1 MLPELPVRQ
10 RTIRLLPG
18 TRLIIASDGI
28 PEAWSTNDEEFG
40 DKRLL
45 QLVNRWEGADAK
57 DFCNGVL
64 QAVTAFSEDRAQSDD
79 MTLIAAR
86 VIA

>member
-1 MLPELPVRQ
+1 M
-10 RTIRLLPG
+10 
-18 TRLIIASDGI
+18 IIASDGI

-40 DKRLL
+40 DERLL
-45 QLVNRWEGADAK
+45 QLVNRWRGGDAK

-79 MTLIAAR
+79 MTLIAATGDR
-86 VIA
+86 VSARRKLTKS